1 MSTSLRR
8 PDYHR
13 HHWKRGEKA
22 CTAALCAGAVGLL
35 AYFFYRSLL
44 AVVPLSAVGVLLFFR
59 IAKEK
64 GKKDREELAIQFRE
78 CILAVSTS
86 LQAGYSAE
94 NAFMECR
101 QDMAL
106 MYGEGGF
113 MVREMDIIRRG
124 LTINIPLEE
133 LLADMAE
140 RSGCDEIGQ
149 FAQIFSIAK
158 RNGGNMAEIIRSSAD
173 QIGRQIRLK
182 QELRTLLSGKR
193 MELGIMKAMPLGIL
207 LYIEL
212 GNPGY
217 FAPLYHNSMGIAVM
231 TLCLAVYLGA
241 YMLGERI
248 MEGLI

>member
-1 MSTSLRR
+1 
-8 PDYHR
+8 
-13 HHWKRGEKA
+13 
-22 CTAALCAGAVGLL
+22 
-35 AYFFYRSLL
+35 
-44 AVVPLSAVGVLLFFR
+44 
-59 IAKEK
+59 
-64 GKKDREELAIQFRE
+64 
-78 CILAVSTS
+78 
-86 LQAGYSAE
+86 
-94 NAFMECR
+94 
-101 QDMAL
+101 

-217 FAPLYHNSMGIAVM
+217 FALLYHNAMGIAVM

>member
-1 MSTSLRR
+1 MSTNLRR

-13 HHWKRGEKA
+13 HLWKRGEKA
-22 CTAALCAGAVGLL
+22 CTAALCAAAVGLL

-59 IAKEK
+59 IGKEK

-133 LLADMAE
+133 LLAVPREPVLSADDMGRLGQLIWRSAVAAMKSDSSPRSFPLPRE
-140 RSGCDEIGQ
+140 TGEIWRRSSEAPRTRSEDRSG
-149 FAQIFSIAK
+149 
-158 RNGGNMAEIIRSSAD
+158 
-173 QIGRQIRLK
+173 
-182 QELRTLLSGKR
+182 
-193 MELGIMKAMPLGIL
+193 
-207 LYIEL
+207 
-212 GNPGY
+212 
-217 FAPLYHNSMGIAVM
+217 
-231 TLCLAVYLGA
+231 
-241 YMLGERI
+241 
-248 MEGLI
+248 

>member
-1 MSTSLRR
+1 MSTNLRR

-13 HHWKRGEKA
+13 HLWKRGEKA
-22 CTAALCAGAVGLL
+22 CTAALCAAAVGLL

-59 IAKEK
+59 IGKEK

-140 RSGCDEIGQ
+140 RSCCDEIGQ

-158 RNGGNMAEIIRSSAD
+158 
-173 QIGRQIRLK
+173 
-182 QELRTLLSGKR
+182 
-193 MELGIMKAMPLGIL
+193 
-207 LYIEL
+207 
-212 GNPGY
+212 
-217 FAPLYHNSMGIAVM
+217 
-231 TLCLAVYLGA
+231 
-241 YMLGERI
+241 
-248 MEGLI
+248 

>member
-1 MSTSLRR
+1 MSTNLRR

-13 HHWKRGEKA
+13 HLWKRGEKA
-22 CTAALCAGAVGLL
+22 CTAALCAAAVGLL

-59 IAKEK
+59 IGKEK

-124 LTINIPLEE
+124 LTINIPL
-133 LLADMAE
+133 AG
-140 RSGCDEIGQ
+140 SVTW
-149 FAQIFSIAK
+149 
-158 RNGGNMAEIIRSSAD
+158 IRA
-173 QIGRQIRLK
+173 
-182 QELRTLLSGKR
+182 
-193 MELGIMKAMPLGIL
+193 
-207 LYIEL
+207 L
-212 GNPGY
+212 GNVLRALPR
-217 FAPLYHNSMGIAVM
+217 FKITKRIAR
-231 TLCLAVYLGA
+231 TISSW
-241 YMLGERI
+241 R
-248 MEGLI
+248 